1 MKALVIYGTRGGAT
15 TAIAEE
21 IGKTLS
27 AEGFES
33 VMKNASDLRDVKV
46 EDYDLFVVGSSVYA
60 GMWSGKAKGFLK
72 KNQKTLASK
81 KVALFSSG
89 LAGSDPAQAQTA
101 KQSIEK
107 TAAQFPAIKPVAL
120 AYFGGVVNFDSPN
133 FLAKI
138 MANAMKADFEKKGM
152 DTSKPIDQRDWEAI
166 RQWTKDVAV
175 KAR

>member
-1 MKALVIYGTRGGAT
+1 MKALVVYGTRGGAT
-15 TAIAEE
+15 RGIADE
-21 IGKTLS
+21 IGKTLT
-27 AEGFES
+27 EQGYES
-33 VMKNASDLRDVKV
+33 TVKNATETKGVRAEDFDLVIVD
-46 EDYDLFVVGSSVYA
+46 SSVYA

-89 LAGSDPAQAQTA
+89 LAGSDPTQANAA

-107 TAAQFPAIKPVAL
+107 TAAQFTAIKPVAL

-133 FLAKI
+133 FFARI
-138 MANAMKADFEKKGM
+138 MANAMKADFVKKGF

-166 RQWTKDVAV
+166 RQWTKDVAA

>member
-1 MKALVIYGTRGGAT
+1 MKALVVYGTRGGAT

-21 IGKTLS
+21 IGKTLT

-33 VMKNASDLRDVKV
+33 IVKNAADLKDVKV
-46 EDYDLFVVGSSVYA
+46 QDYDLFIVGSSVYA

-72 KNQKTLASK
+72 KNQKELASR

-89 LAGSDPAQAQTA
+89 LAGSDPAQAAAA

-107 TAAQFPAIKPVAL
+107 TAAQFPTIKPVAL

-138 MANAMKADFEKKGM
+138 MANAMKADFEKKGI
-152 DTSKPIDQRDWEAI
+152 DTSKPVDQRDWEAI